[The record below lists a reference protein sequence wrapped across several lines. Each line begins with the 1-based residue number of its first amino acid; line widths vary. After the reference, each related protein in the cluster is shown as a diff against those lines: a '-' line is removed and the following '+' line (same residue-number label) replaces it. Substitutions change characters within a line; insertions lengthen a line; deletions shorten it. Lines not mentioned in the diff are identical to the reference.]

1 MPPQQTS
8 ASTGPE
14 GVFSSVASSTRPDE
28 GVSRHRARLC
38 PGPETGLHCRAGPI
52 QSGVENVPNTFE
64 DGWCTPSA
72 ATHNHQRCHA
82 DTGQPCT
89 NLKQAA
95 HSKKHKTTHTHRSTP
110 TRHRARLCPG
120 PKTGLH
126 CRAGPIQ
133 SGVENVPNTF
143 EDGWCTPFAATG
155 DHQGWH
161 ADTGQPCTNTLEAR
175 PGGGGGHA
183 GPSRGGVFSPGTQTP
198 LLGVAAFFLSPG
210 MLENLHGRPE

>member
-64 DGWCTPSA
+64 DGWCTP
-72 ATHNHQRCHA
+72 
-82 DTGQPCT
+82 
-89 NLKQAA
+89 
-95 HSKKHKTTHTHRSTP
+95 
-110 TRHRARLCPG
+110 
-120 PKTGLH
+120 
-126 CRAGPIQ
+126 
-133 SGVENVPNTF
+133 
-143 EDGWCTPFAATG
+143 FAATG

-175 PGGGGGHA
+175 PGGGGGRA
-183 GPSRGGVFSPGTQTP
+183 GPSRGGGFSPGTQTP